1 VSSSNERETKR
12 QEDDVVSYFFRPCI
26 FSQVMDNYYHSEP
39 IYVSAISISAP
50 VETVYSSFPSKICQ
64 NDGNLREF
72 LTQKRWPDNMQTVFI
87 QNVEQLPIRFFICD
101 DSGSMSRDDGTVITE
116 YQGKFK

>member
-1 VSSSNERETKR
+1 MKETRTVRRCWFFIFLSKLYFYLSSM
-12 QEDDVVSYFFRPCI
+12 DD
-26 FSQVMDNYYHSEP
+26 YYHSEP
-39 IYVSAISISAP
+39 IDVSAVSVSAP
-50 VETVYSSFPSKICQ
+50 DEPIYSSFPSKVCQ
-64 NDGNLREF
+64 NDGNLSEY

-101 DSGSMSRDDGTVITE
+101 DSGSMTRDDGTVITK